1 MKRLY
6 LFLIFGLCVLNMYS
20 ERKEPYKGSRI
31 FWDMRS
37 QQTIF
42 DGGWYARLIQLQDG
56 RLLAVTEV
64 NWDIVISISEDNGKT
79 WSPQKTVFHHPEGF
93 NYYDADLYQ
102 LSDGKI
108 IITYN
113 IGFPSVA
120 GGRFGVRLHISEDNG
135 ETWGDEIF
143 VYDGETTFENGCWEP
158 AILELPSGEVHLY
171 VSDEAPYVNSGE
183 QCIQLMRS
191 FDRGKTW
198 SEPQSISFRPGSRDG
213 MPTPVIVGDSIVVTI
228 EDNGWPGMGSFV
240 PVTVRTSIEDNWSN
254 APVGANSPYRSQVID
269 YDWCPLVFGG
279 APYMRVL
286 PWGETLLS
294 RQSYYESG
302 NYGVMNMY
310 VYVGDENARNFK
322 AMSQP
327 FPDNVESGISIEVN
341 SVSVVDTGEVCALGG
356 FVSGPNGR
364 HVDMVK
370 GYPRRMLK
378 AYYGRPTLDGAIG
391 ANEHHTPQA
400 NQIMMGTNSLGHNV
414 YADFNYD
421 NDYLYFVANVDDATP
436 TAGSSQSRLL
446 KDGVRVLIDADNVSD
461 TAPVKGMFDIFFS
474 TDGKYECLQ
483 GEDGYW
489 KECDMKGINYKVK
502 VEEDHYIIEAAI
514 PWQALGKT
522 GAPAGQRMAAGI
534 EVQDRCNNGF
544 VSESIPDVRHD
555 ESWTWMEFRLEDND
569 VTDGIHIAG
578 EENGYNVTVD
588 SDGDRLTFT
597 CNGEIDSVKIYS
609 ADGCLMKTV
618 SAGRNTCS
626 TEIGAKGIMIAAV
639 TLADGSVIKKKIT
652 K

>member
-56 RLLAVTEV
+56 RLVAVTEV

-79 WSPQKTVFHHPEGF
+79 WLPQKTVFHHPEGF

-391 ANEHHTPQA
+391 ADEYHTPQA

-489 KECDMKGINYKVK
+489 TECDMKGINYKVK
-502 VEEDHYIIEAAI
+502 VEDDHYIIEAAI

-534 EVQDRCNNGF
+534 EVQDRRNNGF

>member
-1 MKRLY
+1 M
-6 LFLIFGLCVLNMYS
+6 FLIFGLCVLNMYS

-79 WSPQKTVFHHPEGF
+79 WSPQKTVFYHPEGF

-391 ANEHHTPQA
+391 ADEYHTPQA

-489 KECDMKGINYKVK
+489 TECDMKGINYKVK
-502 VEEDHYIIEAAI
+502 VEDDHYIIEAAI

>member
-20 ERKEPYKGSRI
+20 GRKEPYRGSRI

-64 NWDIVISISEDNGKT
+64 NWDIVISTSEDNGRT

-113 IGFPSVA
+113 IGFPSVP

-171 VSDEAPYVNSGE
+171 VSDEAPYVTSGE

-198 SEPQSISFRPGSRDG
+198 SAPQTVSFRPGSRDG
-213 MPTPVIVGDSIVVTI
+213 MPTPVIVGDSIVLTI
-228 EDNGWPGMGSFV
+228 EDNGWPGMESFV

-269 YDWCPLVFGG
+269 YDWCPLAFGG

-378 AYYGRPTLDGAIG
+378 AYYGHPTLDGAIG
-391 ANEHHTPQA
+391 TDEYHTPEA

-414 YADFNYD
+414 YADLSYD
-421 NDYLYFVANVDDATP
+421 NDCLYFVANVDDNTP

-446 KDGVRVLIDADNVSD
+446 KDGVRLLIDADNVSD

-474 TDGKYECLQ
+474 TDGKFECLQ
-483 GEDGYW
+483 GDNGYW
-489 KECDMKGINYKVK
+489 TECDLQGISCKVN
-502 VEEDHYIIEAAI
+502 VEDDHYVIEAAI

-522 GAPAGQRMAAGI
+522 GAPTGQRMAAGI

-555 ESWTWMEFRLEDND
+555 ESWTWMELRLDDNG
-569 VTDGIHIAG
+569 VTDGIHTAQTADD
-578 EENGYNVTVD
+578 NNVTVKT
-588 SDGDRLTFT
+588 DGDRLTFT
-597 CNGEIDSVKIYS
+597 CDGTIDNVKIYS
-609 ADGCLMKTV
+609 ADGRLMKTV
-618 SAGRNTCS
+618 SSGRDACS
-626 TEIGAKGIMIAAV
+626 TEVNGKGMMVATV
-639 TLADGSVIKKKIT
+639 TMTDGSVINKKII

>member
-1 MKRLY
+1 M
-6 LFLIFGLCVLNMYS
+6 FLIFGLCVLNMYS

-64 NWDIVISISEDNGKT
+64 NWDIVISISEDNGKK

-391 ANEHHTPQA
+391 ADEYHTPQA

-489 KECDMKGINYKVK
+489 TECDMKGINYKVK
-502 VEEDHYIIEAAI
+502 VEDDHYIIEAAI

-522 GAPAGQRMAAGI
+522 GAPVGQRMAAGI

>member
-1 MKRLY
+1 M
-6 LFLIFGLCVLNMYS
+6 FLIFGLCVLNMYS

-391 ANEHHTPQA
+391 ADEYHTPQA

-446 KDGVRVLIDADNVSD
+446 KDGVRVLIDADN
-461 TAPVKGMFDIFFS
+461 A
-474 TDGKYECLQ
+474 
-483 GEDGYW
+483 
-489 KECDMKGINYKVK
+489 
-502 VEEDHYIIEAAI
+502 
-514 PWQALGKT
+514 
-522 GAPAGQRMAAGI
+522 GA
-534 EVQDRCNNGF
+534 
-544 VSESIPDVRHD
+544 
-555 ESWTWMEFRLEDND
+555 
-569 VTDGIHIAG
+569 
-578 EENGYNVTVD
+578 
-588 SDGDRLTFT
+588 
-597 CNGEIDSVKIYS
+597 
-609 ADGCLMKTV
+609 
-618 SAGRNTCS
+618 
-626 TEIGAKGIMIAAV
+626 
-639 TLADGSVIKKKIT
+639 
-652 K
+652 